1 MARRLAGIVVAVIIV
16 AAVGTLGYRMVY
28 KTWWPQAPGRITY
41 CGRIYETNHSL
52 VLSRAGV
59 TKSESRTS
67 LPGDAPYPVV
77 TVGRVPP
84 VIGQPLLAARWC
96 GVLNQWY
103 SRLVATTTTRQGWK
117 VSCRRVWGRSVG
129 RPHWAGPPAARP
141 VIRPSRAT
149 L

>member
-1 MARRLAGIVVAVIIV
+1 VARRLAGIVVAVIIV

-103 SRLVATTTTRQGWK
+103 SRLVATTTTPP
-117 VSCRRVWGRSVG
+117 RRARAGRSAAAESGGARWADLTG
-129 RPHWAGPPAARP
+129 RVLQPHDQ
-141 VIRPSRAT
+141 
-149 L
+149 